1 MTGSISLASS
11 LCLDCGLCCNGT
23 IYGFIELEG
32 EDRNCLTGT
41 DARIQDHDQGA
52 RLLFPCALLDG
63 AACTI
68 YRNRPSV
75 CQAFSCTVLNQVA
88 DGAIDEAEARRRIAE
103 AKAAAA
109 RAEPEYLPGETPAEA
124 RYRWFA
130 INREPPIPADARFN
144 LLMTALNLVLD
155 RYFRWPD
162 RKRVEFK
169 PDS

>member
-1 MTGSISLASS
+1 MTGTTSLASS

-32 EDRNCLTGT
+32 DDRACLTGS
-41 DARIQDHDQGA
+41 DARVEEHSKGA

-75 CQAFSCTVLNQVA
+75 CRDFSCTVLNQVA
-88 DGAIDEAEARRRIAE
+88 AGDIDETEARRRIAE

-109 RAEPEYLPGETPAEA
+109 RAAPLYLPDESPSAA
-124 RYRWFA
+124 RLRWFELS
-130 INREPPIPADARFN
+130 NRPPDPANAQFN

-169 PDS
+169 GPR